1 MRRGWPRL
9 RFMLTMGD
17 VWPLLLAIGTGAAVT
32 LLIGWAF
39 LRARKRDLLDKAD
52 NILNLARKEAEIQA
66 RDLRTHA
73 DQDIAQARAQFQ
85 GEQQAAETELAET
98 RARLETREDE
108 IARREAFSNSRRA
121 EIEALRDQ
129 LERQSQFYRER
140 LRGAATLNEEQ
151 LRAALREEVR
161 TEAAAELR
169 DLRNQLRN
177 RAETELQD
185 EGRRILIDSLQRLTS
200 TVPAEIGATLVRLPN
215 EEMKGRIIGREG
227 RNIKAFESA
236 TGVTLMIDETPDA
249 VLVSSFDPVRREVAR
264 LSLER
269 LVADGRIHPASI
281 EEFVHKADDEVR
293 HNFAVLGEKAVARL
307 HLSSPV
313 HPELVSILG
322 KLHFRLSNNQNTLD
336 HSVEVASICSFIAA
350 ELGLDPEPARR
361 AGLFHDLG
369 KALNGD
375 HPGSHALAAADLLRS
390 YGEDARVIN
399 AVAAHHQEVPPESV
413 YAPLLI
419 IADSLSAARPGARS
433 ESIAGYLQRVRSL
446 EDLARAFPGVTEAY
460 AMQAGREVRVIVA
473 PERLTDD
480 QARQLALDLRHR
492 IENDLNYQG
501 AIKITVI
508 RETRFSET
516 AK

>member
-1 MRRGWPRL
+1 
-9 RFMLTMGD
+9 
-17 VWPLLLAIGTGAAVT
+17 
-32 LLIGWAF
+32 LLIFFSGALVAVLFGWAF
-39 LRARKRDLLDKAD
+39 FRARKRDLRDKAD
-52 NILNLARKEAEIQA
+52 YVLNLARKEAELQA
-66 RDLRTHA
+66 RDLR
-73 DQDIAQARAQFQ
+73 AQAEQEIADARARFQ
-85 GEQQAAETELAET
+85 QEQKGSGEERQRSETELAES
-98 RARLETREDE
+98 RARLETRADE
-108 IARREAFSNSRRA
+108 LGRREAYFNSRRA

-129 LERQSQFYRER
+129 VERQSQFYRER
-140 LRGAATLNEEQ
+140 LRAAATLNEEQ

-161 TEAAAELR
+161 LESAAELR

-177 RAETELQD
+177 RAETELQE
-185 EGRRILIDSLQRLTS
+185 EGRRILIDSLQRLTA

-281 EEFVHKADDEVR
+281 EETVRQADDEVR

-307 HLSSPV
+307 HLAGV
-313 HPELVSILG
+313 HPELVSLLG
-322 KLHFRLSNNQNTLD
+322 KLHFRLSNNQNTLE
-336 HSVEVASICSFIAA
+336 HSIEVASLCSFIAS

-369 KALNGD
+369 KVLDGD

-399 AVAAHHQEVPPESV
+399 AVAAHHHEVPEESV
-413 YAPLLI
+413 YASLLV
-419 IADSLSAARPGARS
+419 IADAVSAARPGARS
-433 ESIAGYLQRVRSL
+433 ESIEGYLQRVRSL
-446 EDLARAFPGVTEAY
+446 EDLARGFPGVTEAY
-460 AMQAGREVRVIVA
+460 AVQAGREVRVIVA
-473 PERLTDD
+473 PERITDD
-480 QARQLALDLRHR
+480 QARQLAFDIRRR
-492 IENDLNYQG
+492 IEDGLNFQG
-501 AIKITVI
+501 TVKITVI
-508 RETRFSET
+508 RESRFNEV

>member
-1 MRRGWPRL
+1 
-9 RFMLTMGD
+9 MGD
-17 VWPLLLAIGTGAAVT
+17 VALLLVGIGAGAAVT
-32 LLIGWAF
+32 LLIGWVF
-39 LRARKRDLLDKAD
+39 LRARQGDLREKAD
-52 NILNLARKEAEIQA
+52 NILILARKEAEIQA
-66 RDLRTHA
+66 RDLRTQA
-73 DQDIAQARAQFQ
+73 EQDITHTRAQFH
-85 GEQQAAETELAET
+85 GEQQAATTQRQAAETELAET
-98 RARLETREDE
+98 RARLETRADE
-108 IARREAFSNSRRA
+108 LGRRESYFNSRRA

-129 LERQSQFYRER
+129 VERQSQLYRER

-161 TEAAAELR
+161 TESAAELR
-169 DLRNQLRN
+169 DLRNELRN
-177 RAETELQD
+177 RAETELQE
-185 EGRRILIDSLQRLTS
+185 EGRRILIDSLQRLAS

-264 LSLER
+264 LALER

-281 EEFVHKADDEVR
+281 EEFVLKADDEVR

-307 HLSSPV
+307 HLTAV
-313 HPELVSILG
+313 HPELVSLLG

-375 HPGSHALAAADLLRS
+375 HPGSHALAAADLLRT
-390 YGEDARVIN
+390 YGEDPRVIN
-399 AVAAHHQEVPPESV
+399 AVAAHHQEVPPASV

-433 ESIAGYLQRVRSL
+433 ESIAGYLQRVHSL
-446 EDLARAFPGVTEAY
+446 EDLARSFPGVTEAY

-473 PERLTDD
+473 PERMTDD
-480 QARQLALDLRHR
+480 QARQLALDLRHK

>member
-1 MRRGWPRL
+1 MD
-9 RFMLTMGD
+9 D
-17 VWPLLLAIGTGAAVT
+17 VGTSLLLVGSGAAVT
-32 LLIGWAF
+32 LLVGWVF
-39 LRARKRDLLDKAD
+39 LRIRRRDLLDKAQ
-52 NILNLARKEAEIQA
+52 NILNLARKEAEIQV
-66 RDLRTHA
+66 RDLRTQA
-73 DQDIAQARAQFQ
+73 DHDIAQSRREFQIEQQAATAQR
-85 GEQQAAETELAET
+85 QAAETELVESRARIET
-98 RARLETREDE
+98 RADELAHRES
-108 IARREAFSNSRRA
+108 FFNSRHA

-129 LERQSQFYRER
+129 LERQSQLYRER
-140 LRGAATLNEEQ
+140 LRATASLNEEQ
-151 LRAALREEVR
+151 LRNALREEVR
-161 TEAAAELR
+161 SESAAELR

-177 RAETELQD
+177 RAETELQ
-185 EGRRILIDSLQRLTS
+185 EESRRILIDSLQRLTS

-264 LSLER
+264 LALER

-281 EEFVHKADDEVR
+281 EEFVRKADDEVR
-293 HNFAVLGEKAVARL
+293 QNFGALGEKAVARL
-307 HLSSPV
+307 HLSAV
-313 HPELVSILG
+313 NPELVSILG

-375 HPGSHALAAADLLRS
+375 HTGSHALAAADLLRT
-390 YGEDARVIN
+390 YGEDPRVIN

-419 IADSLSAARPGARS
+419 IADALSAARPGARS
-433 ESIAGYLQRVRSL
+433 ESIAGYLQRVKSL
-446 EDLARAFPGVTEAY
+446 EDLARGFPGVTEAY

-473 PERLTDD
+473 PDKMTDD
-480 QARQLALDLRHR
+480 AARQLAFDLRHK
-492 IENDLNYQG
+492 IENDLNFQG
-501 AIKITVI
+501 TIKITVI
-508 RETRFSET
+508 REARFSET

>member
-1 MRRGWPRL
+1 
-9 RFMLTMGD
+9 MLLFLGSG
-17 VWPLLLAIGTGAAVT
+17 VAVT
-32 LLIGWAF
+32 LLVGWLF
-39 LRARKRDLLDKAD
+39 LRLRRRDLRDKAD
-52 NILNLARKEAEIQA
+52 NIINLARKEAEIQA
-66 RDLRTHA
+66 RDLRAQA
-73 DQDIAQARAQFQ
+73 DQDIARSRAGFQ
-85 GEQQAAETELAET
+85 QEQLAAAELRQKAET
-98 RARLETREDE
+98 GLAQERARLETRADE
-108 IARREAFSNSRRA
+108 LGRRESYFNSRRA

-129 LERQSQFYRER
+129 LERQSQLYRER
-140 LRGAATLNEEQ
+140 LRAAATLNEEQ

-161 TEAAAELR
+161 TESAAELR

-177 RAETELQD
+177 HAETDLQ
-185 EGRRILIDSLQRLTS
+185 EESRRILIDSLQRLTS
-200 TVPAEIGATLVRLPN
+200 TVPSEIGATLVKLPN

-281 EEFVHKADDEVR
+281 EEQVKKADEEVR
-293 HNFAVLGEKAVARL
+293 HNFAVLGEKAIARL
-307 HLSSPV
+307 HVTGV
-313 HPELVSILG
+313 HPELVSLLG

-336 HSVEVASICSFIAA
+336 HSVEVASICSFIAS

-375 HPGSHALAAADLLRS
+375 HPGSHAVAAANLLRS
-390 YGEDARVIN
+390 YGEDPRVIN

-413 YAPLLI
+413 YAPLLL
-419 IADSLSAARPGARS
+419 IADAASAARPGARS
-433 ESIAGYLQRVRSL
+433 ESIEGYLQRVHAL
-446 EDLARAFPGVTEAY
+446 EDLARGFPGVTEAY
-460 AMQAGREVRVIVA
+460 AMQAGREVRVIVS
-473 PERLTDD
+473 PERLTDAE
-480 QARQLALDLRHR
+480 ARQLAVDIRRR
-492 IENDLNYQG
+492 IEEGLNFQG
-501 AIKITVI
+501 VVKITVI
-508 RETRFSET
+508 REARFSET

>member
-1 MRRGWPRL
+1 
-9 RFMLTMGD
+9 MLLMF
-17 VWPLLLAIGTGAAVT
+17 ATGAAVT
-32 LLIGWAF
+32 LLFGWA
-39 LRARKRDLLDKAD
+39 LTNARKRDLKEKTD

-66 RDLRTHA
+66 RDARLKA
-73 DQDIAQARAQFQ
+73 EQEIAEARGKYQK
-85 GEQQAAETELAET
+85 EQQAEAEVRQHSETELAEE
-98 RARLETREDE
+98 RARLETRGHE
-108 IARREAFSNSRRA
+108 IDRRETFFNSRRA

-129 LERQSQFYRER
+129 LERQSQLYRDR
-140 LRGAATLNEEQ
+140 LRAAATLNEEQ

-161 TEAAAELR
+161 AESAAELR
-169 DLRNQLRN
+169 ELRNQLRN
-177 RAETELQD
+177 RAETELQE

-200 TVPAEIGATLVRLPN
+200 IVPAEIGATLVRLPG

-264 LSLER
+264 LALER

-281 EEFVHKADDEVR
+281 EEFVRKADDEVR

-307 HLSSPV
+307 HLTAV
-313 HPELVSILG
+313 NPELVSILG

-336 HSVEVASICSFIAA
+336 HSVEVANICSFIAA

-369 KALNGD
+369 KALNGEN
-375 HPGSHALAAADLLRS
+375 PGSHALAAADLLRS
-390 YGEDARVIN
+390 FGEDPRVIN
-399 AVAAHHQEVPPESV
+399 AVAAHHNEVPPESV
-413 YAPLLI
+413 YAPLLV
-419 IADSLSAARPGARS
+419 IADALSAARPGARS

-446 EDLARAFPGVTEAY
+446 EDLARSFPGVTEAY

-473 PERLTDD
+473 PDRMTDD
-480 QARQLALDLRHR
+480 AARQLAVDLRHR

>member
-1 MRRGWPRL
+1 MD
-9 RFMLTMGD
+9 D
-17 VWPLLLAIGTGAAVT
+17 VGTSLLLVGSGAAVT
-32 LLIGWAF
+32 LLVGWVF
-39 LRARKRDLLDKAD
+39 LRIRRRDLLDKAQ
-52 NILNLARKEAEIQA
+52 NILNLARKEAEIQV
-66 RDLRTHA
+66 RDLRTQAEH
-73 DQDIAQARAQFQ
+73 DIAQSRREFQ
-85 GEQQAAETELAET
+85 TEQQTATAQRQTAETELVESRARIET
-98 RARLETREDE
+98 RADELAHRES
-108 IARREAFSNSRRA
+108 FFNSRHA

-129 LERQSQFYRER
+129 LERQSQLYRER
-140 LRGAATLNEEQ
+140 LRASASLNEEQ
-151 LRAALREEVR
+151 LRNALREEVR
-161 TEAAAELR
+161 TESAAELR

-177 RAETELQD
+177 RAETELQ
-185 EGRRILIDSLQRLTS
+185 EESRRILIDSLQRLTS

-264 LSLER
+264 LALER

-281 EEFVHKADDEVR
+281 EEFVRKADDEVR
-293 HNFAVLGEKAVARL
+293 QNFGALGEKAVARL
-307 HLSSPV
+307 HLSAV
-313 HPELVSILG
+313 NPELVSILG

-375 HPGSHALAAADLLRS
+375 HTGSHALAAADLLRT
-390 YGEDARVIN
+390 YGEDPRVIN

-419 IADSLSAARPGARS
+419 IADALSAARPGARS
-433 ESIAGYLQRVRSL
+433 ESIAGYLQRVKSL
-446 EDLARAFPGVTEAY
+446 EDLARGFPGVTEAY

-473 PERLTDD
+473 PEKMTDD
-480 QARQLALDLRHR
+480 AARQLAFDLRHK
-492 IENDLNYQG
+492 IENDMNFQG
-501 AIKITVI
+501 TIKITVI
-508 RETRFSET
+508 REARFSET

>member
-1 MRRGWPRL
+1 
-9 RFMLTMGD
+9 MGD
-17 VWPLLLAIGTGAAVT
+17 VGSTLLTFVSGAAVT
-32 LLIGWAF
+32 LLFGWA
-39 LRARKRDLLDKAD
+39 LTNARKRDLRDKAD

-66 RDLRTHA
+66 RDARLQA
-73 DQDIAQARAQFQ
+73 DQEIAQARAKFQ
-85 GEQQAAETELAET
+85 GEQQAVTETRQQAETELAEE
-98 RARLETREDE
+98 RARLETRGHE
-108 IARREAFSNSRRA
+108 IDRRETFFNSRRA

-129 LERQSQFYRER
+129 LERQSQLYRER
-140 LRGAATLNEEQ
+140 LRAAASLNEEQ

-161 TEAAAELR
+161 TEAAVELR

-177 RAETELQD
+177 RTETELQD

-200 TVPAEIGATLVRLPN
+200 TVPAEIGATLVRLPG

-264 LSLER
+264 LALER

-281 EEFVHKADDEVR
+281 EEFVRKADDEVR

-307 HLSSPV
+307 HLTAV
-313 HPELVSILG
+313 NPELVSILG

-369 KALNGD
+369 KALNGEN
-375 HPGSHALAAADLLRS
+375 PGSHALAAADLLRS
-390 YGEDARVIN
+390 YGEDPRVIN
-399 AVAAHHQEVPPESV
+399 AVAAHHNEVPPESV
-413 YAPLLI
+413 YAPLLM
-419 IADSLSAARPGARS
+419 IADGLSAARPGARS
-433 ESIAGYLQRVRSL
+433 ESIAGYLQRVKSL
-446 EDLARAFPGVTEAY
+446 EDLARGFPGVTEAY
-460 AMQAGREVRVIVA
+460 AMQAGREVRVIVS
-473 PERLTDD
+473 PERMTDD
-480 QARQLALDLRHR
+480 AARQLAVDLRHR

>member
-1 MRRGWPRL
+1 
-9 RFMLTMGD
+9 MLLTFGSG
-17 VWPLLLAIGTGAAVT
+17 VAVT
-32 LLIGWAF
+32 LLMGWLF
-39 LRARKRDLLDKAD
+39 IRLRKRDLREKAD
-52 NILNLARKEAEIQA
+52 NILKLARKEAEIQG
-66 RDLRTHA
+66 RDLRTQA
-73 DQDIAQARAQFQ
+73 EQEIARSRTGFQ
-85 GEQQAAETELAET
+85 QELQAAAEE
-98 RARLETREDE
+98 RARLETLARE
-108 IARREAFSNSRRA
+108 IARRESFFNGRRA

-129 LERQSQFYRER
+129 LERQAQLYRER
-140 LRGAATLNEEQ
+140 LRAAATLNEEQ

-177 RAETELQD
+177 RAETELQE
-185 EGRRILIDSLQRLTS
+185 EGRRILIDSLQRLST
-200 TVPAEIGATLVRLPN
+200 TVPSDIGATLVRLPN

-281 EEFVHKADDEVR
+281 EEQVRKADEEVR
-293 HNFAVLGEKAVARL
+293 HNFSVLGEKAIARL
-307 HLSSPV
+307 HISGV
-313 HPELVSILG
+313 HPELVSQLG

-336 HSVEVASICSFIAA
+336 HSVEVASICSFIAS

-361 AGLFHDLG
+361 AGLFHDIG
-369 KALNGD
+369 KTLNGD
-375 HPGSHALAAADLLRS
+375 HPGSHAIAAANLLRS
-390 YGEDARVIN
+390 YGEDERVIN
-399 AVAAHHQEVPPESV
+399 AVAAHHNEVPAESV

-419 IADSLSAARPGARS
+419 IADATSAARPGARS
-433 ESIAGYLQRVRSL
+433 ESIEGYLQRVRSL
-446 EDLARAFPGVTEAY
+446 EDLARTFPGVTEAY

-473 PERLTDD
+473 PERMDD
-480 QARQLALDLRHR
+480 DAARQLALDLRRR
-492 IENDLNYQG
+492 IEGELNFQG
-501 AIKITVI
+501 PIRVTVI

>member
-1 MRRGWPRL
+1 
-9 RFMLTMGD
+9 MGD
-17 VWPLLLAIGTGAAVT
+17 AGSSLLVFGSGAAVT
-32 LLIGWAF
+32 LLVVWAF
-39 LRARKRDLLDKAD
+39 LRARKRDLRDRAE
-52 NILNLARKEAEIQA
+52 NILNLARKEAEILA
-66 RDLRTHA
+66 RDLRT
-73 DQDIAQARAQFQ
+73 RAEQEISQTRTQFQ
-85 GEQQAAETELAET
+85 GEQQAANAHRQAAETEVAES
-98 RARLETREDE
+98 RARLETRADE
-108 IARREAFSNSRRA
+108 LARRESFFNSRHA

-129 LERQSQFYRER
+129 LERQSQLYRER

-161 TEAAAELR
+161 TESAAELR
-169 DLRNQLRN
+169 DLRNELRN

-185 EGRRILIDSLQRLTS
+185 ESRRILIDSLQRITS
-200 TVPAEIGATLVRLPN
+200 VVPAEIGATLVRLPN

-264 LSLER
+264 LALER

-281 EEFVHKADDEVR
+281 EEFVRAADDEVR

-307 HLSSPV
+307 HLATV
-313 HPELVSILG
+313 HPELVSLLG

-375 HPGSHALAAADLLRS
+375 HPGSHALAAADLLRT
-390 YGEDARVIN
+390 YGEDPRVIN

-419 IADSLSAARPGARS
+419 IADASSAARPGARS

-446 EDLARAFPGVTEAY
+446 EDLARAFPGVTDAY

-473 PERLTDD
+473 PERMTDE